1 MFQNTQMKKEFLVKI
16 LGAAAFALLIGINI
30 ASASAQVAITVK
42 NPDPYTGNQ
51 SWFIYEKDPGTIIE
65 DTASIKNFGDEMAYI
80 EVYAVDADSSESGS
94 FILKFESEDQKGIG
108 AWTTIEKQNYELAP
122 DERIDV
128 PFKIE
133 IPMNTSPGQYLG
145 GIVAESKA
153 NPDNTVKKLCS
164 SNQVC
169 PTGVGVSTRIGAR
182 VYLTIPG
189 TAKEDVLWEEFR
201 HTKSLTGKSYFNFK
215 IVNNGNVS
223 YEPRAHIII
232 YNTLGGI
239 YDEFE
244 APLGTSL
251 PNTTIDS
258 KIPWTKE
265 SPIFGKYTAEARI
278 SFPKRFHSASATLL
292 QGSAIEPR
300 TITLWI
306 IPWGIIFI
314 LIVLAVIGSGFYT
327 WHLKRLDAIIAGCEK
342 YQVGPEEDIIQIAER
357 RRISWRLLA
366 KINKLKPPYTI
377 RKGLNIL
384 VPKKNKNAK

>member
-1 MFQNTQMKKEFLVKI
+1 MKKEILVKI
-16 LGAAAFALLIGINI
+16 LGAAALTLLTGISV
-30 ASASAQVAITVK
+30 AFASAQVAITVK

-65 DTASIKNFGDEMAYI
+65 DIASIKNFGDEKAYI
-80 EVYAVDADSSESGS
+80 KVYAVDADSSESGS
-94 FILKFESEDQKGIG
+94 FILKFESESQKGIG
-108 AWTTIEKQNYELAP
+108 AWTTVENEDYELDP
-122 DERIDV
+122 GERVDV

-133 IPMNTSPGQYLG
+133 VPVDTSPGQYLG

-153 NPDNTVKKLCS
+153 NSENTVKKLCS

-182 VYLTIPG
+182 VYLTVPG
-189 TAKEDVLWEEFR
+189 TAKEDVLWEEFKY
-201 HTKSLTGKSYFNFK
+201 TKGLTGKSYFNFK
-215 IVNNGNVS
+215 IINNGNVS
-223 YEPRAHIII
+223 YEPRAHITI
-232 YNTLGGI
+232 YDTIGGI

-265 SPIFGKYTAEARI
+265 SPIFGKYSAEAKI
-278 SFPKRFHSASATLL
+278 TFPKRFHSASATLL
-292 QGSAIEPR
+292 QGSAVEPR
-300 TITLWI
+300 TITLWV
-306 IPWGIIFI
+306 IPWGIICIF
-314 LIVLAVIGSGFYT
+314 IVLVAIGSGSYA
-327 WHLKRLDAIIAGCEK
+327 WYLKRLNTIIESCEK
-342 YQVGPEEDIIQIAER
+342 YTVGPDEDIVHLAKKR
-357 RRISWRLLA
+357 NVSWKLIA

-377 RKGLNIL
+377 RKGSIIL